1 MGGPNNADLQ
11 QPWYR
16 HFYVWM
22 LILLPA
28 SVVVASII
36 TVHIAFSNA
45 PQIIPKT
52 PKTIVEQHD

>member
-1 MGGPNNADLQ
+1 MKQSKQAEL

-28 SVVVASII
+28 SVVVASVI
-36 TVHIAFSNA
+36 TVHIAFSNP
-45 PQIIPKT
+45 PQILPKT
-52 PKTIVEQHD
+52 AVEQND